1 MTLDRSLQRDIVIGG
16 IVLLCLVG
24 LGAFRAARRPAEQ
37 DASEVVARTS
47 TDLDGR
53 SHALLDAA
61 NRPIRKSTREAVLE
75 QIEKHKDKIALDP
88 GDQEVPAYQ
97 VAIAN
102 LYITKLADFES
113 ASAQLE
119 EMISEF
125 PDSNLVPQAYVKL
138 AKCYDYMG
146 LPSMADATYAKMMR
160 HFPEGSTNWEYARAK
175 RRGDANIY

>member
-1 MTLDRSLQRDIVIGG
+1 MRLDRSLQRDIVIGG

-24 LGAFRAARRPAEQ
+24 FGALRAARRPATATEGETAAQ
-37 DASEVVARTS
+37 IA

-53 SHALLDAA
+53 SHELLGAA

-75 QIEKHKDKIALDP
+75 QIAKHREKIAMDP
-88 GDQEVPAYQ
+88 SDEEVPAYQ
-97 VAIAN
+97 LAIAN

-113 ASAQLE
+113 ASVQLE
-119 EMISEF
+119 EMIAQF
-125 PDSNLVPQAYVKL
+125 PESNLTAQAYVKL
-138 AKCYDYMG
+138 AKCYEYMG

-160 HFPEGSTNWEYARAK
+160 HFPEGSANWEYARAK